1 MAESITVT
9 IDRLGPLGD
18 GIAHGERGPVYV
30 SGALPGETVRVV
42 PGAKRGNG
50 VVAKLEKIVTPS
62 LDRSTPPCPHFE
74 LCGGCRVQHMA
85 DEAYAVWKMGLIVSA
100 LERVGLEGGVVAPLV
115 RTAPNGRRRADFAAF
130 RPRAKGAP
138 TYFGFHARASN
149 HIVDIADCRILRP
162 ELLSLV
168 PRLRDAVA
176 GIVPPGTRW
185 DVHVTLADNGF
196 DIAIRAGH
204 APGRD
209 ASMDLAKFAEREDIA
224 RVSWH
229 TQDSTEPV
237 AMRRAPVLAVSGIL
251 VEPPAGVFLQA
262 SAEAEVVLAGL
273 VHEAISGSRVADLY
287 WGLGTFTLPLAAG
300 GAVVHGIDGAGDAVA
315 ALSRAAG
322 KAGFGGQVTT
332 DVRDLAKRPLLA
344 AELKNLDTVV
354 FDPPRAGASA
364 QSQHLAKSVVPRVVG
379 VSCSPTTFA
388 RDAATLVAGGYKLE
402 RVTPV
407 DQFFWTGHVELVGVF
422 ARV

>member
-1 MAESITVT
+1 
-9 IDRLGPLGD
+9 
-18 GIAHGERGPVYV
+18 
-30 SGALPGETVRVV
+30 
-42 PGAKRGNG
+42 
-50 VVAKLEKIVTPS
+50 
-62 LDRSTPPCPHFE
+62 
-74 LCGGCRVQHMA
+74 
-85 DEAYAVWKMGLIVSA
+85 
-100 LERVGLEGGVVAPLV
+100 
-115 RTAPNGRRRADFAAF
+115 
-130 RPRAKGAP
+130 
-138 TYFGFHARASN
+138 
-149 HIVDIADCRILRP
+149 
-162 ELLSLV
+162 
-168 PRLRDAVA
+168 LRDAVA

-287 WGLGTFTLPLAAG
+287 CGLGTFTLPLAAG